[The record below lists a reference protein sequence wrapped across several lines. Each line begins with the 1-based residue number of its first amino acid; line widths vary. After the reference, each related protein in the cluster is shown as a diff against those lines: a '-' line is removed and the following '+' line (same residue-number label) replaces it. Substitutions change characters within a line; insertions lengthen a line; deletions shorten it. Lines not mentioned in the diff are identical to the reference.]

1 MADTLLLGRQIPCH
15 SGPPLSATAADQ
27 YFQWLARANS
37 IQLLAVKGATMQK
50 KISAFDKFCEFM
62 SDTGRHALQG
72 TPQDIKVYMT
82 LWATTC
88 GRYKHQGLDLAAPVS
103 MRCLL
108 SFLATE
114 FDRYATTHGNW
125 DPLRGQGNPVRSL
138 DVAEWATGYTRWLA
152 HLGYNPQSAHPWCLS
167 DLQQVMARL
176 DTRINTTTGVPLL
189 RLHRDAFTMT
199 ILWET
204 CSRGATAVSWCLD
217 DLWLA
222 SGTPAGPCLYPSL
235 QIPLGGVVLFKALE
249 IKHNLHPEVMIITR
263 KDGPLC
269 PIQRLHALL
278 VQSAALGHPVT
289 QFLCRPLS
297 SNKDH
302 FIERSLSVAA
312 FEEDIDFHFTA
323 ANIPYHATL
332 HGSRRGSLQHHD
344 QQGQTLEALG
354 RLAQIKTPNVT
365 KRYIDPTRH
374 LPPKLPKGKRPNKKV
389 RLT

>member
-1 MADTLLLGRQIPCH
+1 MCACVSNKRVRLCKRVSDV
-15 SGPPLSATAADQ
+15 Q
-27 YFQWLARANS
+27 Y
-37 IQLLAVKGATMQK
+37 
-50 KISAFDKFCEFM
+50 AFD
-62 SDTGRHALQG
+62 T
-72 TPQDIKVYMT
+72 
-82 LWATTC
+82 
-88 GRYKHQGLDLAAPVS
+88 
-103 MRCLL
+103 
-108 SFLATE
+108 
-114 FDRYATTHGNW
+114 
-125 DPLRGQGNPVRSL
+125 GNPVRSL

-152 HLGYNPQSAHPWCLS
+152 HLGYSPQSAHPWSLA
-167 DLQQVMARL
+167 DLQQVLERL
-176 DTRINTTTGVPLL
+176 DARISTTIGIPLL

-222 SGTPAGPCLYPSL
+222 SGAFPSPPLLVSHTPCVYQPGPSPGPLPSPLALSMTALACPSLSLCGPLPALPLHADGLPTLAGTPAAPCLHPTL
-235 QIPLGGVVLFKALE
+235 EIPLGEAVLFKAIE
-249 IKHNLHPEVMIITR
+249 IKHNLHPDVMVITR

-269 PIQRLHALL
+269 PIQRLHTLL

-297 SNKDH
+297 TSKDC
-302 FIERSLSVAA
+302 FLERSLSMAA
-312 FEEDIDFHFTA
+312 FEEDIDAHFTA

-344 QQGQTLEALG
+344 QQGQSLEAIGL
-354 RLAQIKTPNVT
+354 LAQIKTPSVT

-374 LPPKLPKGKRPNKKV
+374 LPSKLTKGKRPNKRV